1 MEPLSFWAVVNRP
14 RRSAGKDGKENAH
27 FTTPHCKTTSP
38 VRYKAAGWAS
48 WRKGRMYPIDQP
60 PLLGAGLV
68 QLDRS
73 AGREPNARGAMTRWP
88 ERRVG
93 NTGLYM
99 LWRLG

>member
-1 MEPLSFWAVVNRP
+1 
-14 RRSAGKDGKENAH
+14 
-27 FTTPHCKTTSP
+27 
-38 VRYKAAGWAS
+38 
-48 WRKGRMYPIDQP
+48 MYPIDQP